1 MKILAVYNTDQMLG
15 GGEISFTLSLRLAQ
29 QLGCEVLA
37 LIPGEGPLAGHLKKH
52 QIPYVIA
59 PQESFRHGLNIQ
71 FLVKPKTEWLEV
83 ARDYRPDL
91 IHCNA
96 IRSALYAQAVARRL
110 NIPTILHAR
119 KSETNQLLDCFLL
132 LRLDAIVC
140 ISQLVRRRF
149 PTWLAP
155 EKLRVIY
162 NAVDLGAFERKP
174 ARAETLRTQWR
185 REQDDLLVGVI
196 GRLSPIKGQHRLV
209 KAAPEILRKA
219 PHTTFVLVGSED
231 PSFPGY
237 EVRLRDEINKMA
249 LENRFVLAGFE
260 PEIESIY
267 HALDL
272 VVFPTCSEGFGRIV
286 IEAGAARKALV
297 CSDIE
302 VLREV
307 LSAELADLAVP
318 LEDTEALALRVSALL
333 QSESLRAETARRLH
347 DHVARH
353 FGLESHGEQLVRL
366 YLELSTSKSRL

>member
-1 MKILAVYNTDQMLG
+1 MKILAVYNTDQLLG

-37 LIPGEGPLAGHLKKH
+37 LIPGEGPLAGYLKQQ
-52 QIPYVIA
+52 QIPYLIA
-59 PQESFRHGLNIQ
+59 PQESFRDGVNFQ
-71 FLVKPKTEWLEV
+71 FLVRPKREWLEV
-83 ARDYRPDL
+83 VRDYRPDL

-110 NIPTILHAR
+110 KIPTILHAR
-119 KSETNQLLDCFLL
+119 KSETNPAVDCFLL

-140 ISQLVRRRF
+140 ISQVVRRRF

-162 NAVDLGAFERKP
+162 NAVDLSVFETKP
-174 ARAETLRTQWR
+174 ARAEALRTQWR
-185 REQDDLLVGVI
+185 CEQEDLLVGVI
-196 GRLSPIKGQHRLV
+196 GRLSPVKGQHRLL

-219 PHTTFVLVGSED
+219 PRTTFVMVGSED
-231 PSFPGY
+231 SSFPGY
-237 EVRLRDEINKMA
+237 EARLREEITKMG

-272 VVFPTCSEGFGRIV
+272 VVFPTCDEGFGRIV

-302 VLREV
+302 VLREI
-307 LSAELADLAVP
+307 LSAELTDLAVP
-318 LEDTEALALRVSALL
+318 LRDTEALARRVSALL
-333 QSESLRAETARRLH
+333 QSESLRAETARRLY
-347 DHVARH
+347 DHVAKN
-353 FGLESHGEQLVRL
+353 FSLKSHGEQLVAL
-366 YLELSTSKSRL
+366 YRELTSRQKR